1 MMIMFFALTVL
12 FKKVLSMLFYEF
24 PFCRDFAMIAKQHPL
39 APVLWKTIW
48 IGTLNL
54 VIKRSKGSF
63 NKEPAHNHSHVEIE
77 MK

>member
-1 MMIMFFALTVL
+1 
-12 FKKVLSMLFYEF
+12 MLLYGF

-39 APVLWKTIW
+39 APVLRKTIW
-48 IGTLNL
+48 IDPLNL

-63 NKEPAHNHSHVEIE
+63 NEGPVQNHSHVEIQ